1 MISSVTMAKL
11 AIVFAIFLV
20 QVQPLA
26 GAALCQRH
34 YQAMDHAC
42 SMTAAEHDG
51 MVHESGTAP
60 AEHECTQLAACALPS
75 LAIVPGHAT
84 LDPHPELAVTVPGQ
98 PSDLAPQAAQ
108 RPPFHPPRA

>member
-1 MISSVTMAKL
+1 MAKL
-11 AIVFAIFLV
+11 AVALAMFLV

-34 YQAMDHAC
+34 HQAMDHAC
-42 SMTAAEHDG
+42 SMTAAEHAG
-51 MVHESGTAP
+51 MDHDSGTAP
-60 AEHECTQLAACALPS
+60 AEHDCTQLAACALPS
-75 LAIVPGHAT
+75 LAIVPGHAS
-84 LDPHPELAVTVPGQ
+84 LDARPELAVTAPSQ